1 MNITKRIYNIERIE
15 KTAYCFE
22 VEATSKAEALRMVND
37 YEVEYTDAYGVDS
50 YKPKVA
56 SITEYNACP
65 NNGRAWSNIPLK
77 DVTFDDKGEPKVNGS
92 NFNWHYNG
100 KCKGEKM
107 TTEDFCYE
115 CCNAIQ
121 NGYRFT
127 TSAENAYLNN
137 QYSVGLKEY

>member
-1 MNITKRIYNIERIE
+1 MNITKRVYNIERVE
-15 KTAYCFE
+15 KIAYCFA
-22 VEATSKAEALRMVND
+22 VEAESKAEALRMVENHEAHYD
-37 YEVEYTDAYGVDS
+37 DAYGLHD
-50 YKPKVA
+50 YKPKVV
-56 SITEYNACP
+56 SITEYDTCP

-115 CCNAIQ
+115 CCHAME
-121 NGYRFT
+121 NGWRFT
-127 TSAENAYLNN
+127 TSAENAYLNR
-137 QYSVGLKEY
+137 QWGMKLKE